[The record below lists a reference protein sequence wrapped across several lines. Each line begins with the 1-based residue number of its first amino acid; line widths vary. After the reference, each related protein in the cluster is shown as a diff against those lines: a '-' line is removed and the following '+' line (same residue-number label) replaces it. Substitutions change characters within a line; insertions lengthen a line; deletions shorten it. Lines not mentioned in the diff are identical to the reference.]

1 MVLSELKSQ
10 FDQSVNAI
18 VVKKTEVVEVKTV
31 DAMTEEVAMTEAAE
45 AIPEIIE
52 ETTPEVETGS
62 RIMTGI
68 VRNVITQTSHSEP
81 NAICAA
87 SQKAKAVTHRE
98 AMSDE
103 AVMTDAVEMIAVAV
117 MMVEEEI
124 IETPTKVAI
133 TTGIVHN
140 AITQTLL
147 LEPNAICVAKQ
158 KETVVVHLA
167 EMTTVAVM
175 TEEVAMVAVMTEE
188 VAMVAVMTEEVAMV
202 AVMTEEVAMAAE
214 IIETPINTGIMTGN
228 VQNVAIPISH
238 SEPNAI
244 CVANQSAKGQPEAN
258 QMIGKAKTAAW
269 ATEEEKSRKELEIGI
284 VQTVENQ
291 ISPSEMIALVAAA
304 QKE

>member
-1 MVLSELKSQ
+1 
-10 FDQSVNAI
+10 
-18 VVKKTEVVEVKTV
+18 VKTV

-68 VRNVITQTSHSEP
+68 VRNAITQTLHSEP
-81 NAICAA
+81 NVICAA
-87 SQKAKAVTHRE
+87 SQKAKVVTHQE
-98 AMSDE
+98 AMTDE
-103 AVMTDAVEMIAVAV
+103 AVMTDEVEMIAVAV

-167 EMTTVAVM
+167 EMTAMAVM
-175 TEEVAMVAVMTEE
+175 TEEVAMVAEMTEE
-188 VAMVAVMTEEVAMV
+188 VAMVAEMTEEVAMV
-202 AVMTEEVAMAAE
+202 AETIGAVE
-214 IIETPINTGIMTGN
+214 IIETPINTAIMTGN
-228 VQNVAIPISH
+228 VQNVTIPISH
-238 SEPNAI
+238 SEQNAI
-244 CVANQSAKGQPEAN
+244 CVANLSAKGQPEAN
-258 QMIGKAKTAAW
+258 QMIGKAKTAA
-269 ATEEEKSRKELEIGI
+269 
-284 VQTVENQ
+284 
-291 ISPSEMIALVAAA
+291 
-304 QKE
+304 

>member
-1 MVLSELKSQ
+1 M
-10 FDQSVNAI
+10 
-18 VVKKTEVVEVKTV
+18 KTV

-188 VAMVAVMTEEVAMV
+188 VAMVAVMTEEVAM
-202 AVMTEEVAMAAE
+202 AAE

-269 ATEEEKSRKELEIGI
+269 ATVEEKSRKELEIGI